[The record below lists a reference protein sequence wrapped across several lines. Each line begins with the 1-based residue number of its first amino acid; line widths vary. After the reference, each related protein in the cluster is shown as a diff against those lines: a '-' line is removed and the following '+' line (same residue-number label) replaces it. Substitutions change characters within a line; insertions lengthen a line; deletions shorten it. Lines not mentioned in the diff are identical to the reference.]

1 MQRTKIVGPT
11 VLAVRGTGGRG
22 AVLAATASASR
33 RLTLVRGW
41 GRDCWKCIY
50 HGLPMPGMSSV
61 VRVWA
66 AVLARLGCV
75 GCVMPRPVVVLLG
88 CCRRAP
94 VGMAVFLLCGFP
106 FGIINENE
114 SGR

>member
-1 MQRTKIVGPT
+1 
-11 VLAVRGTGGRG
+11 
-22 AVLAATASASR
+22 
-33 RLTLVRGW
+33 
-41 GRDCWKCIY
+41 
-50 HGLPMPGMSSV
+50 MPGMSSV

-75 GCVMPRPVVVLLG
+75 GCVTPRPVVVLLG

-94 VGMAVFLLCGFP
+94 VGVAVFLLRGFP
-106 FGIINENE
+106 FGIVNENE

>member
-11 VLAVRGTGGRG
+11 VLTVRGTGGRG
-22 AVLAATASASR
+22 AVLAATASTTR
-33 RLTLVRGW
+33 HLTLVRGGEEIV
-41 GRDCWKCIY
+41 GRAFTTACT
-50 HGLPMPGMSSV
+50 MPGMSSV

-75 GCVMPRPVVVLLG
+75 GCVIPRPVVVLLG

-94 VGMAVFLLCGFP
+94 IGVDVFLLRSFP

-114 SGR
+114 SRR